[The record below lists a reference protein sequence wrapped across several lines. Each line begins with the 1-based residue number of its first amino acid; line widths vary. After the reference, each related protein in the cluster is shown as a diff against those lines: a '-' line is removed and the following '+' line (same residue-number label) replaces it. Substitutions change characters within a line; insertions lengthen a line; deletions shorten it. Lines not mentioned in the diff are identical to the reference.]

1 MNDKGRNSI
10 WLANSPELIYQMILR
25 HDSKSWLPIVY
36 VVDDDVGG
44 VGLVSTL
51 GYGGKGGGV
60 RHQALSL
67 GDSEPSA

>member
-1 MNDKGRNSI
+1 
-10 WLANSPELIYQMILR
+10 MILR
-25 HDSKSWLPIVY
+25 HDPKSWLPIVY